1 MIDSFITQICEQ
13 NKPDYLNKV
22 NPILLTDTEQL
33 LYDFIRNYAD
43 KHGKTPDRERLQKEG
58 YGHYLTNHYKDTPL
72 SDILEMVLDT
82 KRNEHFLREFS
93 ELQQTMDTTGKLD
106 IHRIAKVYDELTKTY
121 TGETID
127 LTSYDRKKFYT
138 TEKPDTIL
146 FGWDTIDRPTGGILP
161 GEYAVL
167 VARLGVGKSLIA
179 VYLAQMWAKQGKKVL
194 FIPCEMTIEQ
204 TMYRIDAFLGGFNPL
219 VFRTKRRYG
228 YDDEYDEKE
237 LETMFNTYYGLVNM
251 QLEKIKKNGGNIF
264 SQKRLHKVFY
274 R

>member
-1 MIDSFITQICEQ
+1 
-13 NKPDYLNKV
+13 
-22 NPILLTDTEQL
+22 
-33 LYDFIRNYAD
+33 
-43 KHGKTPDRERLQKEG
+43 
-58 YGHYLTNHYKDTPL
+58 
-72 SDILEMVLDT
+72 
-82 KRNEHFLREFS
+82 
-93 ELQQTMDTTGKLD
+93 

-167 VARLGVGKSLIA
+167 VARVGVGKSLIA

-204 TMYRIDAFLGGFNPL
+204 SMYRIDVFLGGFNQL
-219 VFRTKRRYG
+219 VFRSKRRYG

-251 QLEKIKKNGGNIF
+251 QLEKIKKNGGNIIF
-264 SQKRLHKVFY
+264 PEKTTQSILQVEALIKEKKPDITIIDALYLMGNQQGIISSDWKVLKEISNEIKSFCI
-274 R
+274 